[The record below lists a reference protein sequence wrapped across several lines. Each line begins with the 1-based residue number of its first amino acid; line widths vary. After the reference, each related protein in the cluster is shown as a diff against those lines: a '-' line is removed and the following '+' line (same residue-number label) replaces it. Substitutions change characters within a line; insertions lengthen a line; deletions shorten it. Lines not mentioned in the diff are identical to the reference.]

1 MLDIMLFIIGRKV
14 TIKGIIMQL
23 KGKKMNVFL
32 VFVCIFAA
40 SFIII

>member
-23 KGKKMNVFL
+23 KRQENESLFKFSCLK
-32 VFVCIFAA
+32 
-40 SFIII
+40 